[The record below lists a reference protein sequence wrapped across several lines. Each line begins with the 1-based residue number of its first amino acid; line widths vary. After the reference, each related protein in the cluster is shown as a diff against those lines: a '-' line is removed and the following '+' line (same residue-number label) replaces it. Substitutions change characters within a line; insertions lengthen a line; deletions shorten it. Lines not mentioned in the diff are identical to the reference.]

1 MAYMDK
7 STFAYAWSKLKTIL
21 AGKADKNHTHSEY
34 ANQNAFSNVK
44 IGDTTVV
51 ADTTQ
56 DTLTLE
62 AGSNV
67 TITPDATNDKIV
79 IAAKDTTYGAAGSA
93 LGLVKSGGDVTIADG
108 VITVKD
114 DSHAHTIA
122 NVDGLQDALDGKE
135 ASGAAAGALAEAK
148 TYADGVGTAVKAD
161 LLGGAGAA
169 YDTLKELAD
178 LIGENDTA
186 IDALE
191 TVAAGKADADHTHKY
206 AGSSTAGGAATSAN
220 KLNTNAGSTTQPVYF
235 ANGVPVKTTHTLGAS
250 VPAGAKFTDTV
261 YTHPASGVTAGTYR
275 SVTVNAQGHVTGGSN
290 PTTLAGYGITDAVN
304 VADVMTTDE
313 IDEIMD
319 A

>member
-7 STFAYAWSKLKTIL
+7 SGLTYLWGKLKTLL
-21 AGKADKNHTHSEY
+21 ANKADKSHTHSEY
-34 ANQNAFSNVK
+34 ANQNAFAKVA
-44 IGDTTVV
+44 IGETTVV
-51 ADTTQ
+51 ADNTQ

-79 IAAKDTTYGAAGSA
+79 IAAKDTTYGAAGSS
-93 LGLVKSGGDVTIADG
+93 LGLVKSGGDVTISGG
-108 VITVKD
+108 VITVND

-135 ASGAAAGALAEAK
+135 TSGAAAGALAEAK

-191 TVAAGKADADHTHKY
+191 TVAAGKADADHTHLY

-261 YTHPASGVTAGTYR
+261 YTHPTSGVTAGTYK
-275 SVTVNAQGHVTGGSN
+275 SVTVDANGHVTAGSN

-304 VADVMTTDE
+304 VADVITNDE
-313 IDEIMD
+313 IDAIMD

>member
-79 IAAKDTTYGAAGSA
+79 IAAKDTTYGAAGSG

-220 KLNTNAGSTTQPVYF
+220 KLNTDAGSATQPVYF

-261 YTHPASGVTAGTYR
+261 YTHPESGVTAGTYR

-304 VADVMTTDE
+304 VADVMTTAE

-319 A
+319 T

>member
-7 STFAYAWSKLKTIL
+7 SALAYLWSKIKVIL
-21 AGKADKNHTHSEY
+21 AGKADANHTHSEY
-34 ANQNAFSNVK
+34 VNQNAFSNVK

-79 IAAKDTTYGAAGSA
+79 IAAKDTTYGAAGSG
-93 LGLVKSGGDVTIADG
+93 LGLVKSGGDVTITDG

-114 DSHAHTIA
+114 DSHAHTIS

-178 LIGENDTA
+178 LIDDNQDA
-186 IDALE
+186 IGALE
-191 TVAAGKADADHTHKY
+191 TVAAGKADADHTHNY
-206 AGSSTAGGAATSAN
+206 AGSSSAGGAATSAN
-220 KLNTNAGSTTQPVYF
+220 KLNTNAGSATQPVF
-235 ANGVPVKTTHTLGAS
+235 FQNGVPVKTTHTLGAS
-250 VPAGAKFTDTV
+250 VPADAKFTDTV
-261 YTHPASGVTAGTYR
+261 YTHPTSGVTAGTYK
-275 SVTVNAQGHVTGGSN
+275 SVTVNALGHVTGGTN

-304 VADVMTTDE
+304 VADVITTAE
-313 IDEIMD
+313 IDEIL
-319 A
+319 AS